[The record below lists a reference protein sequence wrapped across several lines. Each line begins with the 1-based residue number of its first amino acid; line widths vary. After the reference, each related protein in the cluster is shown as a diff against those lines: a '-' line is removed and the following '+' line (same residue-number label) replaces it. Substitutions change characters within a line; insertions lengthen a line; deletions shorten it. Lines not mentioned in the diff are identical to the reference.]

1 MDPRGPPLPRT
12 KTSWIL
18 GCPVLWPVGKLSHTW
33 PRVPPSL
40 PWGVNPT
47 TTPKLSRD
55 CHQKGGGSDTHFLI
69 CAQLCLEGTWRAQ
82 HQPRGGTLHASTPP
96 PLPRQLPPGDTSQP
110 LLRSRSVEPG
120 PLLCL
125 LGKGTLPRTHLGVTS
140 WPVTSGNPSLRVS
153 GPRGEGDA
161 DPLGLGPPLVLALER
176 PARRSSRG
184 PHLGSGPLAS
194 RMALSPATGSF
205 KSEWRFFFC
214 VFPLQAKFIFK
225 EVYHCYLIVSAV
237 IFYCRKVHIT

>member
-1 MDPRGPPLPRT
+1 MRPRLHLFLVSFLLVTHPSRCHG
-12 KTSWIL
+12 
-18 GCPVLWPVGKLSHTW
+18 SH
-33 PRVPPSL
+33 S
-40 PWGVNPT
+40 
-47 TTPKLSRD
+47 
-55 CHQKGGGSDTHFLI
+55 I
-69 CAQLCLEGTWRAQ
+69 E
-82 HQPRGGTLHASTPP
+82 
-96 PLPRQLPPGDTSQP
+96 
-110 LLRSRSVEPG
+110 EPG